1 MLLARVAE
9 HADIDTRRAL
19 GFPPRKLPKVEFDPR
34 PMRPIEYRYYMNQK
48 KLWYFEMSGYH
59 HFYFE
64 VITGVELVNP
74 QIPSFRYTDDS
85 HTRLVIFT
93 ENQSE
98 LMEQKIQDPWEFQ
111 TAGTPVW
118 ISSK

>member
-19 GFPPRKLPKVEFDPR
+19 GFTPRKLSKVEFDPK

-48 KLWYFEMSGYH
+48 ELWYFEMSGYH
-59 HFYFE
+59 NFHFE
-64 VITGVELVNP
+64 VITGVEVVDP
-74 QIPSFRYTDDS
+74 VIPSFRYTDDS
-85 HTRLVIFT
+85 HIRFVVFT
-93 ENQSE
+93 EEHSE
-98 LMEQKIQDPWEFQ
+98 EREQHIPCRTLFQ